1 MFESLYNLVIMQ
13 NLSNLNNRE
22 LLYATE
28 LYFTLRM
35 LQNL

>member
-1 MFESLYNLVIMQ
+1 MFESLYNLVVMQ
-13 NLSNLNNRE
+13 NLSNLNNRK

-28 LYFTLRM
+28 LSLTLRM